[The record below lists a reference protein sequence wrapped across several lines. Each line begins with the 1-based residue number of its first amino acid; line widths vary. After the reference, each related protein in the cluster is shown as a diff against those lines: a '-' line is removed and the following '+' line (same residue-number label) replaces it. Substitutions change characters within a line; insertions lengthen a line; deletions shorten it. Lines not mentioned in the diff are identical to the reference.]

1 MLKNV
6 IFKIKRENVKTPN
19 KVRNVNVN
27 LKSDPDLHRAALKGS
42 VYRLLYLWR
51 CLVCADSRRKAG
63 TKKKKKTSWE
73 PRQSSESSLSAA
85 AATSYVSTYMCGEG
99 VGQYTSITAVLC
111 LILSVSWEYFA
122 LNDQYLVMHISIQ
135 LYECSHWLACCWW
148 YKDGSSVC
156 L

>member
-63 TKKKKKTSWE
+63 TKKKKNLLRAKTE
-73 PRQSSESSLSAA
+73 LRIQPFSSSSDFIRDHLH
-85 AATSYVSTYMCGEG
+85 VRRRCR
-99 VGQYTSITAVLC
+99 AVHINYCCSLPDPVRLLGILC
-111 LILSVSWEYFA
+111 S
-122 LNDQYLVMHISIQ
+122 Q
-135 LYECSHWLACCWW
+135 
-148 YKDGSSVC
+148 
-156 L
+156 